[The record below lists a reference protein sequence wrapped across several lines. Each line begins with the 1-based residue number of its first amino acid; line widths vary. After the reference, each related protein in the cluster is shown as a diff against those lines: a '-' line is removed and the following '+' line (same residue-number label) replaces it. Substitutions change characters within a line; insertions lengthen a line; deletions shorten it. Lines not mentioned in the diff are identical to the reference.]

1 MDSSILLYDNGG
13 TTGPFKWGF
22 GIDKRQI
29 DRVHEWFKLGLCPEY
44 EGRRA
49 AESEL
54 ERDYRSS
61 TALPA
66 VQGKEA
72 EKLAVDYLSSLK
84 KRVDEHF
91 AANFDKLVDEIPRQY
106 IVTVPAIWGH
116 KEQDRTRRCAERA
129 GMGKGSSL
137 QVVSEP
143 EAAAIYAL
151 ERMPRVGL
159 GIGDTFII
167 CDAGGG

>member
-1 MDSSILLYDNGG
+1 MRYDNGG

-22 GIDKRQI
+22 GALSPSTDK
-29 DRVHEWFKLGLCPEY
+29 VHEWFKLGLCPEY
-44 EGRRA
+44 EERRA
-49 AESEL
+49 TESEL
-54 ERDYRSS
+54 ARNYPST

-66 VQGKEA
+66 VKGEEA

-84 KRVDEHF
+84 LRVDEHF
-91 AANFDKLVDEIPRQY
+91 AGQHRIVKEAPREY
-106 IVTVPAIWGH
+106 IITVPAIWDH
-116 KEQDRTRRCAERA
+116 KEQERTRNCAERA
-129 GMGKGSSL
+129 GMGKGSKM

-151 ERMPRVGL
+151 ERMPEAGL
-159 GIGDTFII
+159 EVNDTFII